1 MVEIWWH
8 RRETGGKRRKQTSIC
23 SIGRNRS
30 TRLIK
35 LEKSN
40 PAFRGLSHLEIG
52 QATESLSF
60 LFETPNPG
68 MDRWREKPDVI
79 GDPKYPLEHRVG
91 TALRIFKHLADSYGA
106 KTGKAFVLR
115 GLPEYP
121 EILEKKVGAFLN

>member
-1 MVEIWWH
+1 MGVLI
-8 RRETGGKRRKQTSIC
+8 
-23 SIGRNRS
+23 
-30 TRLIK
+30 IK